1 MDKDS
6 DNYEMKLNNIDLKDS
21 INIKKKFNNNNS
33 NNNNNNNNNTNNT
46 NKTNKTTQVTNTTA
60 VPANENK
67 KILSQHPLVGALL
80 W

>member
-1 MDKDS
+1 MEKDS
-6 DNYEMKLNNIDLKDS
+6 DNDEMKLNNFDLQDS
-21 INIKKKFNNNNS
+21 IHLKKKFN

-46 NKTNKTTQVTNTTA
+46 NNTNNATQMTNTTA